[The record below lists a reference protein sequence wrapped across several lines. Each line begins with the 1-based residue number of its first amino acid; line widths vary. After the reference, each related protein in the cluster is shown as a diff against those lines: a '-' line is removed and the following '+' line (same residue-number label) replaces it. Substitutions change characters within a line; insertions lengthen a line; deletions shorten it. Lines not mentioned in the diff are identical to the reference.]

1 MAMRVICR
9 YRRERARS
17 HRDYVGS
24 MTDLRT
30 AVNTFFRQHEKKVK
44 KFSFSEVEKE
54 NCTCMWV
61 TGVTGVIVGA
71 VDSVTGVTG
80 VIVGA
85 VGAVLQV
92 LQVLQSGQWG
102 SCTAGQWDSVAVVQC
117 DKKEPIA
124 R

>member
-1 MAMRVICR
+1 
-9 YRRERARS
+9 
-17 HRDYVGS
+17 

-61 TGVTGVIVGA
+61 TGVTGV
-71 VDSVTGVTG
+71 TG

-102 SCTAGQWDSVAVVQC
+102 IGTAGQWDSVAVVQC